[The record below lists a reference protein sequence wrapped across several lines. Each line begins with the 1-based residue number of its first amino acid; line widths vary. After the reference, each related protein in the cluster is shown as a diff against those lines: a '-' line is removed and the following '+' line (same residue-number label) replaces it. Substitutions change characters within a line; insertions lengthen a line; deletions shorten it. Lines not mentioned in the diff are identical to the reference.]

1 MLDVWP
7 EALENKEISAAI
19 MLDMIA
25 AFDVVDHDIL
35 IEKLKLY
42 GVDPSSSEWIKSYLT
57 SRSQKLYIDGA
68 YSGVLDLEAG
78 VPQGSVLG
86 PLLYVIFT
94 NDLPE
99 SVHDHLSESGAFF
112 NTNCKSCGDMCFFA
126 DDSTFTTS
134 GTNPEEIMK
143 TIEVKYK
150 AIKSYMTNNKLV
162 LNTDKTHLLIMA
174 TPYQHRMYNNFGISL
189 NTGTEIIEPVNS
201 ETLLGG
207 HISNDFKFNIH
218 LKDHDKSMFK
228 GLTSR
233 GNALSK
239 VSRISS
245 FKTRKMIAD
254 GIVMSK
260 LLYLIQ
266 WWGGG
271 SAYLLQYLQVLQNRA
286 ARMVTKLSWS
296 TSTSKLL
303 NQLGWLSV
311 KQLVEFHSLTL
322 LFKMISQAKPAY
334 FHDKLNTEFPYP
346 TRLATGNGLRRLE
359 TCQ

>member
-1 MLDVWP
+1 
-7 EALENKEISAAI
+7 
-19 MLDMIA
+19 
-25 AFDVVDHDIL
+25 
-35 IEKLKLY
+35 
-42 GVDPSSSEWIKSYLT
+42 
-57 SRSQKLYIDGA
+57 
-68 YSGVLDLEAG
+68 
-78 VPQGSVLG
+78 
-86 PLLYVIFT
+86 
-94 NDLPE
+94 
-99 SVHDHLSESGAFF
+99 
-112 NTNCKSCGDMCFFA
+112 
-126 DDSTFTTS
+126 
-134 GTNPEEIMK
+134 
-143 TIEVKYK
+143 
-150 AIKSYMTNNKLV
+150 
-162 LNTDKTHLLIMA
+162 
-174 TPYQHRMYNNFGISL
+174 
-189 NTGTEIIEPVNS
+189 
-201 ETLLGG
+201 
-207 HISNDFKFNIH
+207 
-218 LKDHDKSMFK
+218 MFK

-233 GNALSK
+233 VNALSK

-346 TRLATGNGLRRLE
+346 TRLAAGNGLRRLE
-359 TCQ
+359 TYQYDATKMGFVHRTSVTWNLLPSNIIRTAETLTKFKKSLKPWIQKNVPI